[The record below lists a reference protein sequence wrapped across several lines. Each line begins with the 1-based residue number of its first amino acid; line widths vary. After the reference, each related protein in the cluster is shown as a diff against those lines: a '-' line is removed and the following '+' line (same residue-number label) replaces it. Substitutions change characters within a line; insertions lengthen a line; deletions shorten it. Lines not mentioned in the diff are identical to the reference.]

1 MTIAIPRVRVDFRR
15 YLALSLRYS
24 FRRKPLLAVLLVPWL
39 TFMWSAG
46 ALLTGPTSVIDVLK
60 QNPLGMLFM
69 LFFLLLPVLLVWG
82 TWRQYQA
89 SSLLHNPADYVLDTT
104 GVSVRGPAI
113 NTDLAWPAFT
123 RADQIGSWVLLQ
135 ASEQS
140 TFFLNLQQI
149 AAPATPAEVL
159 GLLKSGGVS
168 IH

>member
-1 MTIAIPRVRVDFRR
+1 MTIVIPQVRVDFRR

-24 FRRKPLLAVLLVPWL
+24 FRRKPLMAVLLVPWL

-82 TWRQYQA
+82 TWQQYQA
-89 SSLLHNPADYVLDTT
+89 SSLLLNPADYVLNAT
-104 GVSVRGPAI
+104 GVSVRGPAM
-113 NTDLAWPAFT
+113 NTDLMWPAFT
-123 RADQIGSWVLLQ
+123 RADQFGSWLLLQ

-140 TFFLNLQQI
+140 AFFLDLQRI
-149 AAPATPAEVL
+149 APPATPADVL
-159 GLLKSGGVS
+159 ELVKSGGVS
-168 IH
+168 VH